1 MTRGTL
7 RAISATAVLALMS
20 IVIEYAAVPQT
31 ARIIP
36 GVLMVFFLPGF
47 AAVCAV
53 LPAKDVT
60 SGQRLLASI
69 GVSVVITVCA
79 SVLLG
84 ATVGLSQKSA
94 AVALG
99 VITLLECLFAV
110 RRERRDRRRV
120 KDLYEWHH

>member
-1 MTRGTL
+1 MTRGL
-7 RAISATAVLALMS
+7 PRAMSATAVCALLSM
-20 IVIEYAAVPQT
+20 VIEYATVPQA

-47 AAVCAV
+47 ATVYAV
-53 LPAKDVT
+53 LPARDMP

-84 ATVGLSQKSA
+84 ATVGLSQRSA
-94 AVALG
+94 AVVLGGLTLAACFLAL
-99 VITLLECLFAV
+99 L
-110 RRERRDRRRV
+110 RERRDRRRV
-120 KDLYEWHH
+120 EGLREWHH